1 MNELSGSE
9 ALTCTQSLA
18 EEVGFR
24 VRVVNPKM
32 AMQGLRHLAQADQIL
47 RKKVGNKGPRCC

>member
-9 ALTCTQSLA
+9 ALTGAQSLA

-32 AMQGLRHLAQADQIL
+32 AMKGLRHLAQGNQIL
-47 RKKVGNKGPRCC
+47 RMKVGNEGLRCC